1 MSTRFNYKQI
11 ADSVHGSVGLSKL
24 EIRIIQSRAFQ
35 RLRNVKQLGLAHYV
49 FPSADY
55 SRFTH
60 CIGVAHVAGEFLQA
74 LVGQGEQIDEET
86 IQLYRLSGLLHD
98 IGHYPF
104 SHAFEEA
111 LSERHADAIVVG
123 EPDDDGDGPE
133 PGEAPLKH
141 EEVSKAVITRDEE
154 LSEIFEDEGGIEP
167 EAISR
172 VFRREGDIRYSNLIS
187 SDLDADRVDYL
198 LRTAKHTGLPYGQ
211 IDLDY
216 LLKQVRIDDDQQIC
230 FHYKAM
236 RTAEH
241 FLVARFFDYQQV
253 VFHKTVAAFEW
264 LLRDLITE
272 LLDRGALDCSPGG
285 VKQMIDTGIWAE
297 LDDVRMMNMIRELRS
312 DDDAVVAAKA
322 AALLDRNPP
331 RQVAAIEHLAER
343 DPTELERH
351 ARWVGLI
358 QERIERWADRFDVN
372 RGLWYVWSP
381 KGLSMTK
388 ASPQVS
394 IDQAGP
400 EFAEERYEEMQ
411 EAVRIF
417 GEDCTSQPIW
427 AMRSSLMKLLGRYRP
442 YSARV
447 YVLLPRDRLELRTDI
462 ADAIYEDLPG
472 IEWGN

>member
-1 MSTRFNYKQI
+1 MTTRFNFKQI
-11 ADSVHGSVGLSKL
+11 ADSVHGSVGLSEL

-49 FPSADY
+49 FPSGDY

-60 CIGVAHVAGEFLQA
+60 CVGVAHVAGQFLQA
-74 LVGQGEQIDEET
+74 LRDQGKDISDDRLQV
-86 IQLYRLSGLLHD
+86 YRLAGLLHD

-123 EPDDDGDGPE
+123 EPDDDEDDQPE

-141 EEVSKAVITRDEE
+141 EEVSKSVIVRDEE
-154 LSEIFEDEGGIEP
+154 LRSIFEAADLDP
-167 EAISR
+167 EAIAR
-172 VFRREGDIRYSNLIS
+172 VFRREGDIEYSNLIS

-198 LRTAKHTGLPYGQ
+198 LRTARHTGLPYGQ

-216 LLKQVRIDDDQQIC
+216 LLKQVRIDEDEQIC
-230 FHYKAM
+230 FHQRAM

-272 LLDRGALDCSPGG
+272 LLDQEMIDCSPTG
-285 VKQMIDTGIWAE
+285 VNEMIDTGEWADF
-297 LDDVRMMNMIRELRS
+297 DDVQIMNLIRDLRANENPIVS
-312 DDDAVVAAKA
+312 AKA
-322 AALLDRNPP
+322 GALLDRNPP
-331 RQVAAIEHLAER
+331 RQVATIEHLAER
-343 DPTELERH
+343 NPDELSRH

-358 QERIERWADRFDVN
+358 QDRIERWAEHFDIHQD
-372 RGLWYVWSP
+372 LWYVWSP

-388 ASPQVS
+388 ASPQIAIGQGV
-394 IDQAGP
+394 P
-400 EFAEERYEEMQ
+400 EVAEERYEELQ
-411 EAVRIF
+411 ESVKILQPDNR
-417 GEDCTSQPIW
+417 SQPIW
-427 AMRSSLMKLLGRYRP
+427 QVRSSLMKLLGLYRP
-442 YSARV
+442 YTARV
-447 YVLLPRDRLELRTDI
+447 YVLLAPSRLQLRHEI
-462 ADAIYEDLPG
+462 AETIKDDLPG
-472 IEWGN
+472 IEWGS